1 MPIKDDIT
9 VAALLGTG
17 RQPFRSPEAEGAL
30 GDALARLEGRAPEE
44 ALLAAAG
51 LIGAYERA
59 GMLPARTTEPVP
71 AVAPD
76 ETLPVISAA
85 GGELLA
91 QMLGGS
97 RREIL
102 TEALT
107 LIADRGRR
115 VPEPLL
121 PELLDLGARSMEYRH
136 RVTLIIGARGRWLAD
151 FNQAWEYARIV
162 DPSVILEDTGQIQMV
177 WDESARDPR
186 ASLLRQVRERNPEQ
200 GRALLESTWK
210 SDPAELRA
218 LFTGVLVDG
227 LSMDDEP
234 FLESVLDDRSKE
246 VRRVAA
252 DVLAR
257 LPESAYAARMWD
269 RAKPMLTIAGG
280 SGGGL
285 VVLLPDETNATAQR
299 DGIDPALKLAGFGAK
314 ASLLV
319 QTISAIAPRRW
330 EEELDAT
337 PEQLLMLAERA
348 EWTDAL
354 IVAWIR
360 AANRNADASWLEPLI
375 RYFLASPK
383 VKSWSPDNLPDIN
396 LLPDAVAESILSDA
410 LHSGNADD
418 SNPVWT
424 ILPRYRRT
432 YGLTL
437 SRALLD
443 AILARVKGKPQD
455 AWSLGRYLHDLALK
469 VPPTMAELNI
479 TWPEDEAAGYLKNAI
494 EEFRSILEFRRDLWK
509 ELGK

>member
-1 MPIKDDIT
+1 
-9 VAALLGTG
+9 
-17 RQPFRSPEAEGAL
+17 
-30 GDALARLEGRAPEE
+30 
-44 ALLAAAG
+44 
-51 LIGAYERA
+51 
-59 GMLPARTTEPVP
+59 
-71 AVAPD
+71 
-76 ETLPVISAA
+76 
-85 GGELLA
+85 
-91 QMLGGS
+91 
-97 RREIL
+97 
-102 TEALT
+102 
-107 LIADRGRR
+107 
-115 VPEPLL
+115 
-121 PELLDLGARSMEYRH
+121 
-136 RVTLIIGARGRWLAD
+136 
-151 FNQAWEYARIV
+151 
-162 DPSVILEDTGQIQMV
+162 
-177 WDESARDPR
+177 
-186 ASLLRQVRERNPEQ
+186 
-200 GRALLESTWK
+200 
-210 SDPAELRA
+210 
-218 LFTGVLVDG
+218 
-227 LSMDDEP
+227 
-234 FLESVLDDRSKE
+234 
-246 VRRVAA
+246 
-252 DVLAR
+252 VLAR
-257 LPESAYAARMWD
+257 LPESAYAARMWE

-280 SGGGL
+280 SAGGL
-285 VVLLPDETNATAQR
+285 VVLLPDETNAAAQR

-360 AANRNADASWLEPLI
+360 AANRNADARWLEPLI
-375 RYFLASPK
+375 RYFLASSK